1 MSEFTGKVVLV
12 TGGTRG
18 IGRAIAEAFAAQ
30 GAKVAICGRDEV
42 KTQEAAAEIAAG
54 AAGSRATIDVDLV
67 KAVYTTFGP
76 LPISNASSSSSPSP
90 HVEVAGFRAD
100 MASSTDVD
108 ALIKAVNAKF
118 GPIQILVN
126 NAGITRDGLLMRMK
140 DEQWNDVLQA
150 NLSGTFYTCRAV
162 CRDMIK
168 ARAGR
173 IINLSSIVGLRGQ
186 GGQTN
191 YAAAKAGIIG
201 FTKALAQEV
210 ASRGITANVVAPGYI
225 DTDMT
230 AGFNEEARKKLLE
243 TIPAG
248 RVGTPEDVANAVIFL
263 ASDAAAY
270 ITGHVLCV
278 DGGLG
283 M

>member
-1 MSEFTGKVVLV
+1 MSEFGGKSVLV

-18 IGRAIAEAFAAQ
+18 IGRAIARTFASEGAQ
-30 GAKVAICGRDEV
+30 VAICGRDSDRAV
-42 KTQEAAAEIAAG
+42 AAAAELADETGGAIHGFQADIARQGDIDALVIAA
-54 AAGSRATIDVDLV
+54 A
-67 KAVYTTFGP
+67 KAC
-76 LPISNASSSSSPSP
+76 
-90 HVEVAGFRAD
+90 
-100 MASSTDVD
+100 
-108 ALIKAVNAKF
+108 

-126 NAGITRDGLLMRMK
+126 NAGITKDGLLMRMK
-140 DEQWNDVLQA
+140 NEQWDEVIQT
-150 NLSGTFYTCRAV
+150 NLTGTFYACRAV
-162 CRDMIK
+162 SRDMIK
-168 ARAGR
+168 ARWGR

-210 ASRGITANVVAPGYI
+210 ASRNITANIVAPGYV

-243 TIPAG
+243 TVPAG
-248 RVGTPEDVANAVIFL
+248 RVGTADDVAAAVRFL
-263 ASDAAAY
+263 ASDGAAY
-270 ITGHVLCV
+270 VTGHVLCV

>member
-1 MSEFTGKVVLV
+1 MSDFAGKVVLV

-18 IGRAIAEAFAAQ
+18 IGRAIAKAFAAK
-30 GAKVAICGRDEV
+30 GAKVAICGRDEA
-42 KTQEAAAEIAAG
+42 KTQAAAAEIA
-54 AAGSRATIDVDLV
+54 SE
-67 KAVYTTFGP
+67 
-76 LPISNASSSSSPSP
+76 ASGD
-90 HVEVAGFRAD
+90 VAGFKAD
-100 MASSTDVD
+100 IASAADVD
-108 ALIKAVNAKF
+108 ALMKAVNAKF
-118 GPIQILVN
+118 GPIQVLVN

-140 DEQWNDVLQA
+140 DEAWDEVLQT
-150 NLSGTFYTCRAV
+150 NLSASFYTCRAV

-168 ARAGR
+168 ARSGR

-230 AGFNEEARKKLLE
+230 SGFNEEARKKLME

-248 RVGTPEDVANAVIFL
+248 RVGTPDDIAAAVVFL

-270 ITGHVLCV
+270 VTGHVLCV

>member
-1 MSEFTGKVVLV
+1 MSEFTGKTVLV

-18 IGRAIAEAFAAQ
+18 IGRAIAQAFAAQ
-30 GAKVAICGRDEV
+30 GAKVALCGRDEA
-42 KTQEAAAEIAAG
+42 KAQAAAVEISSAA
-54 AAGSRATIDVDLV
+54 AT
-67 KAVYTTFGP
+67 ARP
-76 LPISNASSSSSPSP
+76 LSPLSPISPLGPPAPTTP
-90 HVEVAGFRAD
+90 EVAGFRTD
-100 MASSTDVD
+100 IASSEDVD
-108 ALIKAVNAKF
+108 ALIKAVTAKF

-140 DEQWNDVLQA
+140 DDQWDDVLQT
-150 NLSGTFYTCRAV
+150 NLNGAFYTCRAV

-191 YAAAKAGIIG
+191 YAAAKAGVIG

-230 AGFNEEARKKLLE
+230 AGFNDEARKKLLE

-248 RVGTPEDVANAVIFL
+248 RVGTPHDVAAAVLFL
-263 ASDAAAY
+263 ASGAAAY

>member
-1 MSEFTGKVVLV
+1 MSDFTGKVVLV

-18 IGRAIAEAFAAQ
+18 IGRAIAKAFAAR
-30 GAKVAICGRDEV
+30 GAKVALCGRDEA
-42 KTQEAAAEIAAG
+42 KAISAAAEIAG
-54 AAGSRATIDVDLV
+54 ETQG
-67 KAVYTTFGP
+67 
-76 LPISNASSSSSPSP
+76 
-90 HVEVAGFRAD
+90 EVAGFRAD
-100 MASSTDVD
+100 MASAEDVD
-108 ALIKAVNAKF
+108 ALVKAVNAKF
-118 GPIQILVN
+118 GAIQVLVN

-140 DEQWNDVLQA
+140 NEQWDEVLRT
-150 NLSGTFYTCRAV
+150 NLNGAFYTCRAV

-173 IINLSSIVGLRGQ
+173 IVNLSSIVGLRGQ

-191 YAAAKAGIIG
+191 YAAAKAGVIG

-225 DTDMT
+225 ATDMT
-230 AGFNEEARKKLLE
+230 SGFNEDARQKLLAS
-243 TIPAG
+243 IPAG
-248 RVGTPEDVANAVIFL
+248 RVGAPEDVAAAVLFL

>member
-18 IGRAIAEAFAAQ
+18 IGRAIAKAFAER
-30 GAKVAICGRDEV
+30 GAKVAICGRDEA
-42 KTQEAAAEIAAG
+42 KAQAAATEIG
-54 AAGSRATIDVDLV
+54 G
-67 KAVYTTFGP
+67 
-76 LPISNASSSSSPSP
+76 
-90 HVEVAGFRAD
+90 EVAGFGAD
-100 MASSTDVD
+100 IGSAEAVD
-108 ALIKAVNAKF
+108 GLIKAVNAKF

-126 NAGITRDGLLMRMK
+126 NAGITKDGLLMRMK
-140 DEQWNDVLQA
+140 DEAWNEVLKT
-150 NLSGTFYTCRAV
+150 NLNASFYTCRAV
-162 CRDMIK
+162 CRDMVK

-173 IINLSSIVGLRGQ
+173 IINLSSIVGMRGQ

-201 FTKALAQEV
+201 FTKALAQEI

-230 AGFNEEARKKLLE
+230 SGFNEEARKLLLE
-243 TIPAG
+243 KIPAG
-248 RVGTPEDVANAVIFL
+248 RVGTPEDIAAAVVFL
-263 ASDAAAY
+263 ASDAASY
-270 ITGHVLCV
+270 VTGHVLCV

>member
-18 IGRAIAEAFAAQ
+18 IGRAIAQAFAAQ
-30 GAKVAICGRDEV
+30 GAKVAICGRDEA
-42 KTQEAAAEIAAG
+42 KAQAAATEIG
-54 AAGSRATIDVDLV
+54 G
-67 KAVYTTFGP
+67 
-76 LPISNASSSSSPSP
+76 
-90 HVEVAGFRAD
+90 EVAGFGAD
-100 MASSTDVD
+100 IGSAEAVD
-108 ALIKAVNAKF
+108 GLIKAVNAKF

-126 NAGITRDGLLMRMK
+126 NAGITKDGLLMRMK
-140 DEQWNDVLQA
+140 DEAWDEVLKT
-150 NLSGTFYTCRAV
+150 NLNASFYTCRAV

-230 AGFNEEARKKLLE
+230 SGFNDEARKKLLD

-248 RVGTPEDVANAVIFL
+248 RVGTPDDIAAAVLFL
-263 ASDAAAY
+263 ASDAAGY

>member
-1 MSEFTGKVVLV
+1 MSDLAGKVVLV

-18 IGRAIAEAFAAQ
+18 IGRAIAKGFADK
-30 GAKVAICGRDEV
+30 GAKVAICGRDET
-42 KTQEAAAEIAAG
+42 KTQAAASEIG
-54 AAGSRATIDVDLV
+54 GET
-67 KAVYTTFGP
+67 
-76 LPISNASSSSSPSP
+76 
-90 HVEVAGFRAD
+90 AGFRAD
-100 MASSTDVD
+100 ISSAADVD

-126 NAGITRDGLLMRMK
+126 NAGITKDGLLMRMK
-140 DEQWNDVLQA
+140 DEAWDEVLQT
-150 NLSGTFYTCRAV
+150 NLNASFYTCRAV
-162 CRDMIK
+162 CRDMLK

-201 FTKALAQEV
+201 FTKALAQEI

-230 AGFNEEARKKLLE
+230 SGFNEEARKLLLE
-243 TIPAG
+243 KIPAG
-248 RVGTPEDVANAVIFL
+248 RVGTPDDIAAAVLFL

>member
-1 MSEFTGKVVLV
+1 MSEFTGKTVLV

-18 IGRAIAEAFAAQ
+18 IGRAIAQAFAAQ
-30 GAKVAICGRDEV
+30 GAKVAICGRDEA
-42 KTQEAAAEIAAG
+42 KAQAAAAEIAA
-54 AAGSRATIDVDLV
+54 
-67 KAVYTTFGP
+67 TT
-76 LPISNASSSSSPSP
+76 SA
-90 HVEVAGFRAD
+90 EVAGFPAD
-100 MASSTDVD
+100 MASAPDVD
-108 ALIKAVNAKF
+108 ALVKAVNAKC

-140 DEQWNDVLQA
+140 DDQWDEVLRT
-150 NLSGTFYTCRAV
+150 NLNGVFYTCRAV
-162 CRDMIK
+162 SRDMIK

-210 ASRGITANVVAPGYI
+210 ASRGITANVIAPGYI

-230 AGFNEEARKKLLE
+230 AGFNEEARKKLLD

-248 RVGTPEDVANAVIFL
+248 RTGTPEDIAAAALFL

>member
-1 MSEFTGKVVLV
+1 VDRIAKGGTSMSGLAGKSVLV

-18 IGRAIAEAFAAQ
+18 IGRAIVRAFAED
-30 GAKVAICGRDEV
+30 GAKVALCGRDQDRAV
-42 KTQEAAAEIAAG
+42 AAAAELADETGGVVHGFEADIAK
-54 AAGSRATIDVDLV
+54 S
-67 KAVYTTFGP
+67 
-76 LPISNASSSSSPSP
+76 
-90 HVEVAGFRAD
+90 E
-100 MASSTDVD
+100 DVD
-108 ALIKAVNAKF
+108 ALVTAATAAC

-140 DEQWNDVLQA
+140 NEQWDEVIQT
-150 NLSGTFYTCRAV
+150 NLTGTFYTCRAV

-168 ARAGR
+168 QRWGR
-173 IINLSSIVGLRGQ
+173 IVNLSSIVGLRGQ

-191 YAAAKAGIIG
+191 YAAAKAGIVG
-201 FTKALAQEV
+201 FSKALAQEL
-210 ASRGITANVVAPGYI
+210 ASRNVTVNVVAPGYI

-230 AGFNEEARKKLLE
+230 AGFNDEARQKLLQ

-248 RVGTPEDVANAVIFL
+248 RVGAADDVAAAVRFL
-263 ASDAAAY
+263 ASEGAGY

>member
-1 MSEFTGKVVLV
+1 
-12 TGGTRG
+12 
-18 IGRAIAEAFAAQ
+18 
-30 GAKVAICGRDEV
+30 
-42 KTQEAAAEIAAG
+42 
-54 AAGSRATIDVDLV
+54 
-67 KAVYTTFGP
+67 
-76 LPISNASSSSSPSP
+76 
-90 HVEVAGFRAD
+90 
-100 MASSTDVD
+100 
-108 ALIKAVNAKF
+108 
-118 GPIQILVN
+118 
-126 NAGITRDGLLMRMK
+126 MK
-140 DEQWNDVLQA
+140 DEQWDEVVHA
-150 NLSGTFYTCRAV
+150 NLNGTFYTCRAV

-230 AGFNEEARKKLLE
+230 SGFNEEARKKLLD

-248 RVGTPEDVANAVIFL
+248 RVGTPHDVAAAVLFL
-263 ASDAAAY
+263 ASDTAGY
-270 ITGHVLCV
+270 VTGHVLCV

>member
-1 MSEFTGKVVLV
+1 MSEFAGKTVLV

-18 IGRAIAEAFAAQ
+18 IGRAIAHTFAAQ
-30 GAKVAICGRDEV
+30 GAKVALCGRDEA
-42 KTQEAAAEIAAG
+42 KAQAAAAEIAG
-54 AAGSRATIDVDLV
+54 ATSAQ
-67 KAVYTTFGP
+67 
-76 LPISNASSSSSPSP
+76 
-90 HVEVAGFRAD
+90 VAGFRAD
-100 MASSTDVD
+100 MASATDVD
-108 ALIKAVNAKF
+108 ALIKAVTAKF

-140 DEQWNDVLQA
+140 DDQWDDVLRT
-150 NLSGTFYTCRAV
+150 NLNGAFYTCRAV

-230 AGFNEEARKKLLE
+230 AGFNDEARKKLLE

-248 RVGTPEDVANAVIFL
+248 RVGAPQDVAAAVLFL